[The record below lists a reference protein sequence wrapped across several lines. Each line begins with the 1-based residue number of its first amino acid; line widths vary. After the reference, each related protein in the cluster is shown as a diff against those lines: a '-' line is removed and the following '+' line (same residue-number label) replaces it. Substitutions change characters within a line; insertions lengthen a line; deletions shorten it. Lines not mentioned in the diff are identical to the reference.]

1 MRGLLLPLF
10 FCSKIYS
17 TLTGKEGFLH
27 DSSEPFSKRS
37 RQQIIHVLFFHKE
50 TFTQALTALTAAN
63 RQSPE
68 TNFGGRQAPL
78 PPRSEI
84 NRYLSATTFR
94 TPRQA
99 WAEEAT
105 AYHSSR
111 SYKES
116 TLLDIQVNFSFCPS
130 Q

>member
-1 MRGLLLPLF
+1 MRWPLLPLF
-10 FCSKIYS
+10 FCSKICS

-27 DSSEPFSKRS
+27 YSFDPFSKRS
-37 RQQIIHVLFFHKE
+37 RRQIIHALFFHK

-63 RQSPE
+63 KHLPE
-68 TNFGGRQAPL
+68 TNLGGRQAPL

-94 TPRQA
+94 TPMQA
-99 WAEEAT
+99 RAVEAT

-130 Q
+130 P